1 MSSYTSPSSS
11 SSSSSSLQVLPSP
24 SSSTLRLAIK
34 FKALLQTLIFS
45 LARAISR
52 AKTTAFQS
60 ANIALKRN
68 KKKLLYGS
76 FRLHYNWCSVSSNKY
91 SHVTPAVLT
100 FDHGIGCGAGGDQLG
115 GYLQW
120 LEERDVNKKSN
131 NNNNNNNVE
140 DREEGVNE
148 IDKLAEIFIARC
160 HEKFKLEKQ
169 ESYRR
174 FQDMMARSF

>member
-1 MSSYTSPSSS
+1 MGSLN
-11 SSSSSSLQVLPSP
+11 SSSLQVLPSP
-24 SSSTLRLAIK
+24 SSSSLRLVK
-34 FKALLQTLIFS
+34 FKAILQTLILS

-52 AKTTAFQS
+52 AKTTALHILKQANYQS
-60 ANIALKRN
+60 AIALKRN

-100 FDHGIGCGAGGDQLG
+100 WDHEYSGAGAGGDQLP

-120 LEERDVNKKSN
+120 LEERDINKIKD
-131 NNNNNNNVE
+131 E
-140 DREEGVNE
+140 DEDVNE